1 MESVALLWHGRH
13 ADSSPGAAT
22 LASVDVGH
30 FYYKH
35 KVLVGWARWTWHAA
49 FRALERMVAAH
60 TESESVHGPRVAA
73 QWRTLRRSAELS
85 CEFEGFA
92 RARASR
98 AVLSEPAAARLVNS
112 QLCELA
118 GHALA
123 TAAPNGARGE
133 GIAPWPLR
141 T

>member
-60 TESESVHGPRVAA
+60 TESESVHGPRV
-73 QWRTLRRSAELS
+73 RSGELS
-85 CEFEGFA
+85 EEARSSVANSRVLRA
-92 RARASR
+92 RARLGR
-98 AVLSEPAAARLVNS
+98 
-112 QLCELA
+112 C
-118 GHALA
+118 
-123 TAAPNGARGE
+123 
-133 GIAPWPLR
+133 
-141 T
+141 